1 MPRRFFPGLVF
12 VTLALGGCARTD
24 DGTVVI
30 PEPLD
35 IRRVDLGPLDMRHPG
50 RMRPVESRPNV
61 VATVPEPFPVSPHA
75 GTRTARKSARR
86 LSSARPPAGEAS
98 SGLACRSVT
107 RSGERVQVVCD

>member
-35 IRRVDLGPLDMRHPG
+35 IRRVDLGPLDMRHLG

-98 SGLACRSVT
+98 SGLACRSVK

>member
-1 MPRRFFPGLVF
+1 MPRRLFPGLVL

-35 IRRVDLGPLDMRHPG
+35 MRRVDLGPLDMRHPG
-50 RMRPVESRPNV
+50 RMRPAENRPTV

-75 GTRTARKSARR
+75 GTRSVRSSARR
-86 LSSARPPAGEAS
+86 LSSARPPAGETS

>member
-50 RMRPVESRPNV
+50 RMRPMENRPTV
-61 VATVPEPFPVSPHA
+61 VATVPEPFPVTPNA
-75 GTRTARKSARR
+75 GTRTTRKSARR
-86 LSSARPPAGEAS
+86 LSSARPPAHEAS
-98 SGLACRSVT
+98 SGLACRSA
-107 RSGERVQVVCD
+107 RRAGDRVQVVCE

>member
-1 MPRRFFPGLVF
+1 
-12 VTLALGGCARTD
+12 
-24 DGTVVI
+24 
-30 PEPLD
+30 
-35 IRRVDLGPLDMRHPG
+35 
-50 RMRPVESRPNV
+50 MRPVESRPNV

-98 SGLACRSVT
+98 SGLACRSVK